1 MKALF
6 SSREGHFSLHWITRN
21 TRDKVK
27 GLCISSERH
36 IGVSWAF
43 DALVPEIEDWTRND
57 RLHGLI
63 FHPYTAPASV
73 PDSGKLNLGIKNERG
88 MGI

>member
-1 MKALF
+1 MSLFPPLDKKNTHDKA
-6 SSREGHFSLHWITRN
+6 
-21 TRDKVK
+21 K

-43 DALVPEIEDWTRND
+43 DALAPEIEDWTLRQQAP
-57 RLHGLI
+57 RVH
-63 FHPYTAPASV
+63 FHPYTAPESV
-73 PDSGKLNLGIKNERG
+73 PYAGKLHLGIKNERR